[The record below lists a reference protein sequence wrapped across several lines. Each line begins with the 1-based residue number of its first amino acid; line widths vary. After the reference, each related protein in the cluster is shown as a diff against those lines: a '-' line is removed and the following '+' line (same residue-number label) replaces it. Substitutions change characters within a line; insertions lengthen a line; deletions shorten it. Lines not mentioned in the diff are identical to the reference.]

1 MIRIL
6 DIVILT
12 KSLSL
17 FSQLISEA
25 IPAGI
30 LTMEL
35 AATEG
40 LSRETEADVWDPFP
54 CPKPAQMALCVVQVC
69 KHTLT
74 LPLLH
79 FYVPPFFFDT
89 RVLTSSDA
97 SSSQWPSGLAK
108 INHIAKNTLCN

>member
-1 MIRIL
+1 M
-6 DIVILT
+6 
-12 KSLSL
+12 
-17 FSQLISEA
+17 
-25 IPAGI
+25 PAGI

-40 LSRETEADVWDPFP
+40 LSRETEADVWGPFP
-54 CPKPAQMALCVVQVC
+54 CPKPAQMALCIV
-69 KHTLT
+69 HTLT

-79 FYVPPFFFDT
+79 FYIPPFFFDT

-108 INHIAKNTLCN
+108 AILPKILSTIKHGHQNGNIKEISNLR